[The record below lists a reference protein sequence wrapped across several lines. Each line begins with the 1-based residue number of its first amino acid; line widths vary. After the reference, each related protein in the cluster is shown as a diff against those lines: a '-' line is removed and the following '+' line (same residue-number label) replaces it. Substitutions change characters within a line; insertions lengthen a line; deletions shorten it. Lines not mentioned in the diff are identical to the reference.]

1 MSTALPKKPL
11 HIAMAASEAVP
22 YAKTGGLADVVGVL
36 PQELIRLGHEVTLV
50 LPGYRSVL
58 ESLPSRET
66 KIRFTT
72 PVGSVSIE
80 GMVEEVCVPI
90 GGGSCPLK
98 ILVVRCDPYFDRLG
112 LYQDQHG
119 DYQDNLERFSL
130 FSQAVLRGI
139 GYLHERDGWPVDVLH
154 LHDWQ
159 TALCSVY
166 LRAGVRGLA
175 IPSVKTLLT
184 LHNVGYQGLFPG
196 ERFPVT
202 GLPDALFSPHA
213 LEFYGLVN
221 CLKGGI
227 IFSDA
232 VSTVSQTYAKEIL
245 TKEFGYGLEGVL
257 ADRREGIH
265 GIVNGI
271 DVNVWNPETD
281 RFTPASY
288 SVSDLSGKEVCKR
301 LLQRELGLPVR
312 SVPLLAAIGR
322 LTHQKGFDLLL
333 EALPELV
340 LLDIQLVLLGTGDR
354 DLEERWMEAKSAHP
368 DCVAVHI
375 GFDEGLAHRIQAG
388 ADMLVMP
395 SRYEPCGLTQLQS
408 LRYGTVPI
416 VRCTGGLADTVVPF
430 KPSTVRANL
439 ATGFHFDNPTSDAM
453 LSAILLAVS
462 VYREREIWHSLM
474 KAGMKVD
481 VSWTRSAER
490 YEQLYRT
497 VLSSSQ

>member
-1 MSTALPKKPL
+1 
-11 HIAMAASEAVP
+11 MAASEAVP

-36 PQELIRLGHEVTLV
+36 PQELIRLGHEVTV
-50 LPGYRSVL
+50 MLPGYRSVL
-58 ESLPSRET
+58 ESLPTREIT
-66 KIRFTT
+66 LHFTT
-72 PVGSVSIE
+72 PVGSVSRE
-80 GMVEEVCVPI
+80 GTLEEVCVPV
-90 GGGSCPLK
+90 GDGLSPLK
-98 ILVVRCDPYFDRLG
+98 IVVVRCDPYFDRPG
-112 LYQDQHG
+112 LYQDEHG
-119 DYQDNLERFSL
+119 DYHDNLERFAL
-130 FSQAVLRGI
+130 FSQAVLRWI
-139 GYLHERDGWPVDVLH
+139 RYLSERDGRSVDVLH

-166 LRAGVRGLA
+166 LKAGVRGLA
-175 IPSVKTLLT
+175 IPGVKTLLT

-196 ERFPVT
+196 EQFPVT
-202 GLPDALFSPHA
+202 GLPDALFSPRA

-227 IFSDA
+227 VFSDA

-257 ADRREGIH
+257 ADRREGIP

-281 RFTPASY
+281 RFVPASY
-288 SVSDLSGKEVCKR
+288 SVCDLSGKKICKR

-322 LTHQKGFDLLL
+322 LTYQKGFDLLL
-333 EALPELV
+333 EALPEMV
-340 LLDIQLVLLGTGDR
+340 LLDVQLVLLGTGDR
-354 DLEERWMEAKSAHP
+354 DLEERLLEAQSAYP
-368 DCVAVHI
+368 DCVAVRV

-388 ADMLVMP
+388 ADMLIMP

-416 VRCTGGLADTVVPF
+416 VRRTGGLADTIVPF

-439 ATGFHFDNPTSDAM
+439 ATGFQFDTPTSEAM

-462 VYREREIWHSLM
+462 VYREQETWCSLI
-474 KAGMKVD
+474 KAGMKAD
-481 VSWTRSAER
+481 VSWVRSAAQ

-497 VLSSSQ
+497 VLSSPT

>member
-1 MSTALPKKPL
+1 
-11 HIAMAASEAVP
+11 MAASEAVP

-36 PQELIRLGHEVTLV
+36 PQELIRLGHEVALV

-58 ESLPSRET
+58 ESLPSRES
-66 KIRFTT
+66 KIHFTT
-72 PVGSVSIE
+72 PVGSVSME
-80 GMVEEVCVPI
+80 GMLEEACVPI
-90 GGGSCPLK
+90 EGGLYPLK
-98 ILVVRCDPYFDRLG
+98 ILVVRCDPYFDRPG

-130 FSQAVLRGI
+130 FSQAVLGGI
-139 GYLHERDGWPVDVLH
+139 RYLHERDGRPVDVLH

-159 TALCSVY
+159 TALCAVY
-166 LRAGVRGLA
+166 LKAGVRGLA
-175 IPSVKTLLT
+175 IPGVKTLLT
-184 LHNVGYQGLFPG
+184 LHNVGYQGLFAG
-196 ERFPVT
+196 ERFPVI
-202 GLPDALFSPHA
+202 GLPDALFSPRA
-213 LEFYGLVN
+213 LEFYGSIN

-227 IFSDA
+227 VFSDA

-245 TKEFGYGLEGVL
+245 TNEFGCGLEGVL

-271 DVNVWNPETD
+271 DVNVWNPEMD
-281 RFTPASY
+281 RFVPASY
-288 SVSDLSGKEVCKR
+288 SVSDLSGKKICKR
-301 LLQRELGLPVR
+301 FLQRELGLPVR
-312 SVPLLAAIGR
+312 PVPLLAGIGR

-340 LLDIQLVLLGTGDR
+340 FLDIQLVLLGTGDR
-354 DLEERWMEAKSAHP
+354 DLEERLLEAKAAYP

-416 VRCTGGLADTVVPF
+416 VRRTGGLADTVVPF
-430 KPSTVRANL
+430 KPSTARANL
-439 ATGFHFDNPTSDAM
+439 ATGFHFDAPTSDAM

-462 VYREREIWHSLM
+462 VYREQEMWHSLI
-474 KAGMKVD
+474 KAGMKTD
-481 VSWTRSAER
+481 VSWARSAER

-497 VLSSSQ
+497 LLSPPQ